1 LSTRW
6 RRDQG
11 LSFAILGSTL
21 KKLSLLGNKQITP
34 VGCRALSTVLQHRNC
49 QLSNLNLQCTSIND
63 EGANLF
69 GSAISG
75 TSPLKVL
82 NLSSNQS
89 ISSAGWQT
97 FLNQL
102 AQTTVEN
109 LDISFNDI
117 GSSALV
123 SLANIGTLKSLR
135 LKCLSRSSITPS
147 GWQAFFNSMQTRRV
161 QLKKLDIS
169 RNKVGNL
176 GSTALVGLLRNMSTL
191 KTLNID
197 SMSSDFAVLES
208 PWEGSENITSQ
219 GWQVFFTTLQD
230 SNLDLVHLD
239 LCSNNIDD
247 EGIALLVKLVSSMKS
262 LKSLGLG
269 GNRLVTPA
277 GWQSL
282 TEFMQSPNFAL
293 EELDLVGCHARNGN

>member
-1 LSTRW
+1 M
-6 RRDQG
+6 QG
-11 LSFAILGSTL
+11 LSFALLGSTL

-49 QLSNLNLQCTSIND
+49 QLSHLDLQCTSIND

-89 ISSAGWQT
+89 INSAGWQT

-123 SLANIGTLKSLR
+123 SLANIGTLKSLS
-135 LKCLSRSSITPS
+135 LQCLSRSSITPS

-176 GSTALVGLLRNMSTL
+176 GSIALVGLLRNMSML
-191 KTLNID
+191 KTLNI
-197 SMSSDFAVLES
+197 SCMSSEFAVLES
-208 PWEGSENITSQ
+208 PWESSENITTQ
-219 GWQVFFTTLQD
+219 GWQVFFTSLQD

-247 EGIALLVKLVSSMKS
+247 EGIELLVRLVSSMN
-262 LKSLGLG
+262 L
-269 GNRLVTPA
+269 RL
-277 GWQSL
+277 
-282 TEFMQSPNFAL
+282 
-293 EELDLVGCHARNGN
+293 